1 MISGLSIPVIG
12 KEATPASK
20 NATPQQIAL
29 FAALLSGSIVGT
41 VMCFLAA
48 VGMADWWAVAVVVPV
63 AIVGAY
69 LVFLAYLRRYI
80 YRKIKLVYKTIHQHK
95 LSAGEKAN
103 VVNVQE
109 DIIDQVQ
116 QDVSTWI
123 QEQNQ
128 QMAQLKQFDQYRQR
142 FLGDISHELKT
153 PIFNVQGYLETLLD
167 GAMDDEKVR
176 HKYIAKAAYNVER
189 LNTIVEDLESIS
201 RLENGKEF
209 LDLQVFDIRELVEEV
224 FEELTLKADGKD
236 VTLTLKPG
244 AEQAYRVRADR
255 ENIRQVLINLVNN
268 SLKYGRKNGNT
279 KVSFYDMDKNIL
291 VEVAD
296 NGIGIREDHLPRIFE
311 RFYRVDKSRSRDAG
325 GSGLG
330 LSIVKHI
337 IEAHEQTV
345 NVRSGVN
352 LGSTFGFTLA
362 KAKS

>member
-1 MISGLSIPVIG
+1 MIGGLSIPVLN
-12 KEATPASK
+12 KESTPVSK

-29 FAALLSGSIVGT
+29 FAAGFSGLIV
-41 VMCFLAA
+41 AA
-48 VGMADWWAVAVVVPV
+48 VLVGLTLLGKAEWMVVLVTTPL
-63 AIVGAY
+63 AILGAY

-103 VVNVQE
+103 VVNVHE

-116 QDVSTWI
+116 QDVSSWI
-123 QEQNQ
+123 HEQNQ
-128 QMAQLKQFDQYRQR
+128 QLAQLKQFDQYRQR

-167 GAMDDEKVR
+167 GAINDEAVR

-209 LDLQVFDIRELVEEV
+209 LDMQVFDVRELVEEV
-224 FEELTLKADGKD
+224 FEELAMKSAGKG
-236 VTLTLKPG
+236 VSLLLKPG
-244 AEQAYRVRADR
+244 ADKPYRVRADR

-268 SLKYGRKNGNT
+268 SLKYGRKGGNT
-279 KVSFYDMDKNIL
+279 KVAFYDMDTNIL

-296 NGIGIREDHLPRIFE
+296 NGIGIREDHLSRIFE

-362 KAKS
+362 KAK